1 MLHNL
6 SEHFVHDTKLITLA
20 DPYDEGMN
28 FESGSIKS
36 TFIYLFII
44 SLLFIKLPCSSIF
57 LHHFVTQLTTVQ

>member
-6 SEHFVHDTKLITLA
+6 SESFIPDTKTLA

-44 SLLFIKLPCSSIF
+44 SFLFIKLQCSGIF
-57 LHHFVTQLTTVQ
+57 LHFFVLQLTTVQ